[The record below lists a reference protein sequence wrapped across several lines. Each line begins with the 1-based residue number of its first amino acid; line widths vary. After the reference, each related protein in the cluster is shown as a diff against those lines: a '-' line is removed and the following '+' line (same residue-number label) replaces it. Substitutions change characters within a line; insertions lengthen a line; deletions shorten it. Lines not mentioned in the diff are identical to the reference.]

1 MTRRAAAGTW
11 AADQRPAIVV
21 VADSARDVAEAMRF
35 ARAHGCASR
44 RKYRPRGNGAGATRG
59 RDVVEDLPREF
70 PRSEGV
76 SRGPETET

>member
-35 ARAHGCASR
+35 ARAHGVRVA
-44 RKYRPRGNGAGATRG
+44 P
-59 RDVVEDLPREF
+59 
-70 PRSEGV
+70 
-76 SRGPETET
+76 